1 MVMATPEVRAAVAVA
16 GGGGGGGGGGAVPPV
31 DPRPTVIVPVF
42 DEGASAI
49 RVAAENSPAGAEV
62 GSPVVARDPLQRR
75 FSYINA
81 GQSAALFDIDW
92 QTGQIRVKEGTVLD
106 FESDRKSYDLVVEA
120 VLPGASGASSGS
132 LSS

>member
-1 MVMATPEVRAAVAVA
+1 MIV
-16 GGGGGGGGGGAVPPV
+16 
-31 DPRPTVIVPVF
+31 VPVF
-42 DEGASAI
+42 DEGASAT
-49 RVAAENSPAGAEV
+49 RVVAENSPAGTEV